1 MAANSQ
7 LRSCYE
13 SPKYKSRLLRLVIR
27 QPPAQMC
34 LITIFSDV
42 GVRLSATKCL
52 MPPLA
57 NLLER
62 LLRSGLASII
72 KALSCSSNSNMLT
85 TAQIIHARLFIIN
98 ILPSR
103 TSTACQRF
111 RTRKRGKFFCI
122 SSYNQ
127 SNPAADFKV
136 GTMRAHPSV
145 L

>member
-1 MAANSQ
+1 MSV
-7 LRSCYE
+7 S
-13 SPKYKSRLLRLVIR
+13 VWGIR
-27 QPPAQMC
+27 Y
-34 LITIFSDV
+34 IYIIS
-42 GVRLSATKCL
+42 GGK

-57 NLLER
+57 NLPER
-62 LLRSGLASII
+62 LLRSGLASIV
-72 KALSCSSNSNMLT
+72 KALSCSSNSHMLT

-136 GTMRAHPSV
+136 GTTQASSLGSV
-145 L
+145 RQLTIEDFSGLKKRSFGVSIS